1 MNDVQIWAI
10 KIVVVLVGG
19 ILLGGL
25 VFLATFELKTA
36 SQIRNLAEQI
46 ESDRRDIR
54 LLREDQDKMI
64 RGLGWE
70 R

>member
-10 KIVVVLVGG
+10 KIVVMLVGG

-25 VFLATFELKTA
+25 VFLAAFEIKNA
-36 SQIRNLAEQI
+36 SQIRSLAEQI

>member
-1 MNDVQIWAI
+1 MDVHIWAI

-25 VFLATFELKTA
+25 VFLATFEINNA

-46 ESDRRDIR
+46 EIDRRDIR
-54 LLREDQDKMI
+54 LLREAQDKMI